1 MEDINFNYLKDE
13 IPQFLIEECNRISEE
28 TGDTYFIF
36 DNSITNIIRSMNIWS
51 EDDRRD
57 LVIDNLLE
65 EDIYHIGDIN
75 YFIGMPT
82 RWSYYDTE
90 TKLIDRYGR
99 YNFILDFIKEIGF
112 EPVLSNL
119 GPEYEQSFIIEKDK
133 YKWILRIKSN
143 LFIRISYQNS
153 EMGYLTTIFDSFF
166 NKSLI
171 LDSIKKSN
179 PKIFD
184 MIVRDIKLK
193 ELLQ

>member
-13 IPQFLIEECNRISEE
+13 IPQSLIEECNRISEE

-90 TKLIDRYGR
+90 TKLTDRYDR

-179 PKIFD
+179 PKVFD

>member
-13 IPQFLIEECNRISEE
+13 IPQSLIEECNRISEE

-90 TKLIDRYGR
+90 TKLTDRYDR

-119 GPEYEQSFIIEKDK
+119 GPEYEQSFIIEKGK

-179 PKIFD
+179 PKVFD

>member
-13 IPQFLIEECNRISEE
+13 IPQSLIEECNRISEE

-90 TKLIDRYGR
+90 TKLTDRYDR
-99 YNFILDFIKEIGF
+99 YNFILDFVKEIGF

-153 EMGYLTTIFDSFF
+153 EMGYLTTIFDGFF
-166 NKSLI
+166 SKSLI